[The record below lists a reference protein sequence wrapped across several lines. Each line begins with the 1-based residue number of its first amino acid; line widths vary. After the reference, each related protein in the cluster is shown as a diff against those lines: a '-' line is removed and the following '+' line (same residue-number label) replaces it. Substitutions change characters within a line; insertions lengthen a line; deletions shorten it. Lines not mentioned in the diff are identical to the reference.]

1 MTARVVGIGG
11 TFFKARDPE
20 ALRAWY
26 RDHLGLDITENTIR
40 ATRSACSSPASASSG
55 ATR

>member
-11 TFFKARDPE
+11 IFFKARDPD

-26 RDHLGLDITENTIR
+26 RDHLGLPVTEW
-40 ATRSACSSPASASSG
+40 AA
-55 ATR
+55 